1 MSKNA
6 SRVPKVEDDIL
17 PKTKRTR
24 SNSVSSLSS
33 LSSGPASDTEA
44 PSPTKRRKP
53 NKSMVEIKAEPF
65 TPPRRKR
72 VTASATSTP
81 TKRSTKVDLDSPT
94 AADRQRTKKLSILS
108 EFSSTS
114 PFPTYPHPTPSE
126 ADEVYKILSAAHP
139 GKAHVRK
146 PVAGPSIGMT
156 KNSAETC
163 GRSPNVL
170 DALIGTILSQNTNS
184 KNSTGAKKSLDAAFC
199 SVTPPSTPSSTSSSS
214 STSPSSRPQA
224 KVALLDPDAKIPIDL
239 TPDEH
244 KFALI
249 ANAPTEDVVEAIKSG
264 GLARRK
270 AGIIQ
275 GLLKSVKEKWGRYS
289 LQFLMEGGGEDVN
302 VKPESS
308 DGTSG
313 EGGGRWSDE
322 AIMRELVSYPG
333 VGPKTAACVL
343 LFCLGRDSFAV
354 DTHVYRL
361 SRVLGW
367 VPRAK
372 SVIVPAVIEDTEDM
386 EKTTSSA
393 IVSPSKKGK
402 AKAKASK
409 VPIDRVNT
417 QMHLDVHIPPHLKY
431 PLHVLMVTHG
441 RACKGCKSVNT
452 ETGRALGKDEGC
464 VLRKWVT
471 ESQGGGGKVLNAEDQ
486 VEGRDEEEPNDE
498 VIQS

>member
-6 SRVPKVEDDIL
+6 SKVPKVEDDIL
-17 PKTKRTR
+17 PETKRTR
-24 SNSVSSLSS
+24 SHSVSSLSS
-33 LSSGPASDTEA
+33 LSSGPASAIDA

-53 NKSMVEIKAEPF
+53 NNSATIEIKPEPS
-65 TPPRRKR
+65 TPSRRKR
-72 VTASATSTP
+72 VTASTTSTP
-81 TKRSTKVDLDSPT
+81 AKRSTKIDPDSPT

-126 ADEVYKILSAAHP
+126 AEEVYQILAAAHP

-199 SVTPPSTPSSTSSSS
+199 F
-214 STSPSSRPQA
+214 
-224 KVALLDPDAKIPIDL
+224 
-239 TPDEH
+239 H
-244 KFALI
+244 KFSRI

-289 LQFLMEGGGEDVN
+289 LQFLMEG
-302 VKPESS
+302 
-308 DGTSG
+308 
-313 EGGGRWSDE
+313 RWSDE

-354 DTHVYRL
+354 DTHVFRL

-372 SVIVPAVIEDTEDM
+372 SAT
-386 EKTTSSA
+386 
-393 IVSPSKKGK
+393 
-402 AKAKASK
+402 K
-409 VPIDRVNT
+409 VAIDRVNT

-452 ETGRALGKDEGC
+452 ETGRALGKEEGC
-464 VLRKWVT
+464 VLRKWVRET
-471 ESQGGGGKVLNAEDQ
+471 ESGGGKVLKPEEQA
-486 VEGRDEEEPNDE
+486 EGRDEEESNDE
-498 VIQS
+498 VIES

>member
-1 MSKNA
+1 
-6 SRVPKVEDDIL
+6 
-17 PKTKRTR
+17 
-24 SNSVSSLSS
+24 
-33 LSSGPASDTEA
+33 
-44 PSPTKRRKP
+44 
-53 NKSMVEIKAEPF
+53 
-65 TPPRRKR
+65 
-72 VTASATSTP
+72 
-81 TKRSTKVDLDSPT
+81 
-94 AADRQRTKKLSILS
+94 
-108 EFSSTS
+108 
-114 PFPTYPHPTPSE
+114 
-126 ADEVYKILSAAHP
+126 
-139 GKAHVRK
+139 
-146 PVAGPSIGMT
+146 MT

-199 SVTPPSTPSSTSSSS
+199 SVAPPSTPSSTSSSS
-214 STSPSSRPQA
+214 SHSTTSPSSRPQA

-244 KFALI
+244 KFSRI

-289 LQFLMEGGGEDVN
+289 LQFLMDGGGEDVN
-302 VKPESS
+302 VKPEAL
-308 DGTSG
+308 DGASG
-313 EGGGRWSDE
+313 ERGGRWSDE

-354 DTHVYRL
+354 DTHVFRL

-372 SVIVPAVIEDTEDM
+372 SVSVPAPIEDTEDM
-386 EKTTSSA
+386 EESMGSA
-393 IVSPSKKGK
+393 NASPAKKGK
-402 AKAKASK
+402 AKSKATK
-409 VPIDRVNT
+409 VSIDRVNT

-452 ETGRALGKDEGC
+452 ETGRALGKEEGC
-464 VLRKWVT
+464 VLRKWVRET
-471 ESQGGGGKVLNAEDQ
+471 ETGGGKVVKAEGHA
-486 VEGRDEEEPNDE
+486 EGGDEEETKGAVVE
-498 VIQS
+498 A